1 MKEKLVIL
9 GSGLAGLTAAIYAAR
24 ANLNPLVIAGTPWGG
39 QLMITTDV
47 DNYPGFPEG
56 IQGPELMENVKKQAE
71 RFKVRIINDDAI
83 DADLTKKPYEIKIN
97 NDIISTETIIIATG
111 ASARWLNIPSEQK
124 LIGKGVSAC
133 ATCDGFF
140 FKNKVVAVVG
150 GGDTAMEEAKF
161 LTKFAKEVIIIHRR
175 DKLRASKIMQEQAFN
190 NSKIRF
196 IWNTVIN
203 NVIGN
208 DKVEGIE
215 IKNIQDNNQTMLKC
229 DGLFIAIGHKPNTDI
244 FINKIKMN
252 KDGYIIKQ
260 KNSNTN
266 VSGVFVAGDVNDI
279 RYKQAVTAASDG
291 CKAAIDVEKYLENL

>member
-1 MKEKLVIL
+1 MKEKLVTL

-24 ANLNPLVIAGTPWGG
+24 ANLNPLVIAGTSWGG

-56 IQGPELMENVKKQAE
+56 IQGPELMENVQKQAE
-71 RFKVRIINDDAI
+71 RFKVRIINDDAT
-83 DADLTKKPYEIKIN
+83 DADLTKKPYKITIN
-97 NDIISTETIIIATG
+97 NDVINTETIIIATG
-111 ASARWLNIPSEQK
+111 ASAKWLNIPSEQK

-140 FKNKVVAVVG
+140 FKNKIVVVVG

-161 LTKFAKEVIIIHRR
+161 LTKFAKEVVVIHRQH
-175 DKLRASKIMQEQAFN
+175 KLRASKIMQEQAFN

-196 IWNTVIN
+196 IWNTVVN

-215 IKNIQDNNQTMLKC
+215 IKNIQDNNQTVLKC

-252 KDGYIIKQ
+252 KNGYIIKQ
-260 KNSNTN
+260 ENSNTN
-266 VSGVFVAGDVNDI
+266 VPGVFVAGDVNDI
-279 RYKQAVTAASDG
+279 RYKQAITAASDG
-291 CKAAIDVEKYLENL
+291 CKAAIDAEKYLEDL

>member
-215 IKNIQDNNQTMLKC
+215 IKNIQDNNQTVLKC
-229 DGLFIAIGHKPNTDI
+229 DGVFIAIGHKPNTDI

>member
-215 IKNIQDNNQTMLKC
+215 IKNIQNNNQTVLKC

-279 RYKQAVTAASDG
+279 RYKQAITAASDG
-291 CKAAIDVEKYLENL
+291 CKAAIDAEKYLENL